1 MKRAKWIRWSVIEL
15 TAMKA
20 NTWKWTWCFI
30 LNGEGSLK
38 YFSEQF
44 WKEKLWWKLV
54 IKKLFELFSLI
65 LLYFDDEQAQRV
77 KLRLLLLA
85 KICVLI
91 ILKLKLLLLYV
102 VHVKLQPASRLN
114 IVSAELINLW
124 INFQCW
130 IMRCQS
136 YIEVNSFTSHSLIII
151 LPCVQQIFAG
161 NHRSPKYSQSH

>member
-1 MKRAKWIRWSVIEL
+1 M
-15 TAMKA
+15 
-20 NTWKWTWCFI
+20 
-30 LNGEGSLK
+30 
-38 YFSEQF
+38 
-44 WKEKLWWKLV
+44 

-114 IVSAELINLW
+114 IVSAELINL
-124 INFQCW
+124 
-130 IMRCQS
+130 
-136 YIEVNSFTSHSLIII
+136 
-151 LPCVQQIFAG
+151 
-161 NHRSPKYSQSH
+161 